1 MLPADYAA
9 MLDGLKERIRNERLR
24 VTITANSAMILLYWD
39 IGFSMSRKLSK
50 MAGAGIFW

>member
-39 IGFSMSRKLSK
+39 IGRAILERQKQQ
-50 MAGAGIFW
+50 G